1 MIKTLVNGKA
11 TDCVASTDRG
21 LLYGD
26 GLFETIAVVNGAM
39 RHWPRHLSR
48 LQAGCDRL
56 GIAAVDGA
64 QLAHECQLLAG
75 DAGKA
80 VLKVIVTR
88 GSGGRGYRVPDKPSA
103 TRIVQLHGWPAYSP
117 ACAERGV
124 TVRVCNARLGHHPAL
139 AGIKHLNRLEQ
150 VLARQ
155 EWGGADIME
164 GLLLDAAGYL
174 IEGTMSNIFLVR
186 DGILWTP
193 DLHRCGVAGIMRTL
207 ILELAE
213 RLPID
218 VQVGPV
224 EMGHLQEADEVFIC
238 NSLIGIWPVIAVD
251 ASGDKTRNYKKGA
264 VTAQL
269 QALLDSC
276 PDTGNSWQT

>member
-1 MIKTLVNGKA
+1 VIRVLINGK
-11 TDCVASTDRG
+11 TVDCVASTDRG

-26 GLFETIAVVNGAM
+26 GLFETIAVVNGSM

-56 GIAAVDGA
+56 GI
-64 QLAHECQLLAG
+64 LAINDVELEDECRSLAG
-75 DAGKA
+75 NAAKA
-80 VLKVIVTR
+80 VLKVLVTR
-88 GSGGRGYRVPDKPSA
+88 GSGGRGYRMPDKPA
-103 TRIVQLHGWPAYSP
+103 PTRIVQLHDWPAYSP

-124 TVRVCNARLGHHPAL
+124 AVRVCNTRLGHHPAL

-155 EWGGADIME
+155 EWEDKDIME
-164 GLLLDAAGYL
+164 GLLQDSAGYL

-186 DGILWTP
+186 DGTLLTP
-193 DLHRCGVAGIMRTL
+193 DLHRCGVAGIMRTQ
-207 ILELAE
+207 IMELAE

-224 EMGHLQEADEVFIC
+224 EMQHLQKADEVFIC
-238 NSLIGIWPVIAVD
+238 NSLIGIWPVIAVTG
-251 ASGDKTRNYKKGA
+251 GDYKTRDYKKGT
-264 VTAQL
+264 VTTRL
-269 QALLDSC
+269 QALLDSS